1 MKNPISSYSQ
11 RHWTEQLLLLS
22 VLSWI
27 IRYSQLV
34 ISRQNN
40 FTTYD
45 FDLGI
50 HSQSIWLLSQ
60 GKFFN
65 TVCGLPVFG
74 HHAEFMY
81 YFLVPLQWLGGGPN
95 LWNVLQVIALG
106 SSAIAVFKI
115 AHHKLESNIAALIF
129 GLSWL
134 LLPTTGYLVWET
146 FHPEVMGAPFLF
158 LGYFYAVT
166 ASEEQRGR
174 FQRSSLAMFW
184 LLVAVLWKEDLSL
197 AVIGIG
203 VILMFRNQRRLGF
216 KLVLGG
222 VLYFLVIGVF
232 LVPTLSGDLSAY
244 GALYGELG
252 TTPFEVAKNS
262 LMHPSRFVNRLSDNN
277 ALSYANQ
284 ITAPLAWV
292 SLLAPLT
299 LIIGIP
305 QFFINI
311 LTTADFTWAM
321 MYHYQVLPIIGA
333 ILAAIDGT
341 AFLRRHNKL
350 IFRIGLLAVI
360 SSSLWSA
367 RNWGNSPY
375 GDQYEK
381 YSWGLHS
388 PSVDGWKA
396 AMKRIGNDDAVSVH
410 YLLVPHIADREFIY
424 TYPNPWIASNFF
436 NRGRFIDPN
445 RIKWIVVPDGSLG
458 EQAKELLAKLV
469 SSGEFGAVE
478 TVNGISSYRRLK

>member
-1 MKNPISSYSQ
+1 MKNLFQTIYK
-11 RHWTEQLLLLS
+11 RHWAEQVILLAMLL
-22 VLSWI
+22 WI
-27 IRYSQLV
+27 IRFSQLV

-40 FTTYD
+40 FSTFD

-65 TVCGLPVFG
+65 TVCGQPVFG

-115 AHHKLESNIAALIF
+115 AHHKLESKIAALIF

-134 LLPTTGYLVWET
+134 LLPTTGYLAWET

-166 ASEEQRGR
+166 ASQEQRGR
-174 FQRSSLAMFW
+174 FQRSSLAIFW

-222 VLYFLVIGVF
+222 AVYFLVIGVF

-244 GALYGELG
+244 GALYGNLG

-262 LMHPSRFVNRLSDNN
+262 LMHPSRLVNRLSDNN

-284 ITAPLAWV
+284 VSAPLAWV
-292 SLLAPLT
+292 SLLSPLT
-299 LIIGIP
+299 LVIGIP

-311 LTTADFTWAM
+311 LTTADFTWSM
-321 MYHYQVLPIIGA
+321 IYHYQVLPMIA
-333 ILAAIDGT
+333 AVLAAIDGV

-350 IFRIGLLAVI
+350 IFQI
-360 SSSLWSA
+360 SLVAILCSSIWTT

-375 GDQYEK
+375 GK
-381 YSWGLHS
+381 KFNTYSWGSYS

-396 AMKRIGNDDAVSVH
+396 AMKRIGPDDPVSVH
-410 YLLVPHIADREFIY
+410 YLLVPHVADREIVY

-436 NRGRFIDPN
+436 NQGRYVDPK
-445 RIKWIVVPDGSLG
+445 RIKWIVVPEDALG
-458 EQAKELLAKLV
+458 QQSKGMLV
-469 SSGEFGAVE
+469 NLVASGEFGDVE
-478 TVNGISSYRRLK
+478 TINGISSYRRLR

>member
-1 MKNPISSYSQ
+1 VRNLVRSITS
-11 RHWTEQLLLLS
+11 RHWTEQLLGLS

-27 IRYSQLV
+27 VRFSQLV

-50 HSQSIWLLSQ
+50 HSQSIWLLAH

-81 YFLVPLQWLGGGPN
+81 YLLVPLQWLGGGPN
-95 LWNVLQVIALG
+95 LWNVFQVVALG
-106 SSAIAVFKI
+106 SGAIVIFKI
-115 AHHKLESNIAALIF
+115 ALHKLDSNFAALIF

-134 LLPTTGYLVWET
+134 LLPTAGFLAWET
-146 FHPEVMGAPFLF
+146 FHPEVMGAPFLL
-158 LGYFYAVT
+158 LGYFYAIT
-166 ASEEQRGR
+166 ADQEQRGR
-174 FQRSSLAMFW
+174 FQRSSLAMCW
-184 LLVAVLWKEDLSL
+184 LLVAVMWKEDLSL

-203 VILMFRNQRRLGF
+203 VVLMFRNQRRLGF

-222 VLYFLVIGVF
+222 AVYFLVIGVF

-244 GALYGELG
+244 GALYGNLG

-262 LMHPSRFVNRLSDNN
+262 LMHPSRFLNRLSDNN

-284 ITAPLAWV
+284 VTAPLAWV
-292 SLLAPLT
+292 SLLSPLT

-311 LTTADFTWAM
+311 LTTADFTWSM
-321 MYHYQVLPIIGA
+321 MYHYQVLPIIA
-333 ILAAIDGT
+333 AVLAAIDGV

-350 IFRIGLLAVI
+350 IFQI
-360 SSSLWSA
+360 SLVAILCSSVWTA

-375 GDQYEK
+375 GEK
-381 YSWGLHS
+381 FNTVPWGS
-388 PSVDGWKA
+388 YNPSVVGWKA
-396 AMKRIGNDDAVSVH
+396 AMKRIGSDDEVSAH
-410 YLLVPHIADREFIY
+410 YSLVPHIADREFIY

-436 NRGRFIDPN
+436 NQDRFINPN
-445 RIKWIVVPDGSLG
+445 RIKWIIVPESSLG
-458 EQAKELLAKLV
+458 EQAKELLARLV
-469 SSGEFGAVE
+469 SSGEFGDVK

>member
-1 MKNPISSYSQ
+1 MKNLAQTFYK
-11 RHWTEQLLLLS
+11 RHWAEQVILLATLL
-22 VLSWI
+22 WI
-27 IRYSQLV
+27 VRFSQLV

-40 FTTYD
+40 FTTFD

-65 TVCGLPVFG
+65 TVCGLSVFG
-74 HHAEFMY
+74 HHAQFMY
-81 YFLVPLQWLGGGPN
+81 FFLVPLQWLGGGPN

-106 SSAIAVFKI
+106 SSALVIFKI
-115 AHHKLESNIAALIF
+115 AHYKLNSHIAALIF
-129 GLSWL
+129 GFSWL
-134 LLPTTGYLVWET
+134 SLPTTGFLVWET
-146 FHPEVMGAPFLF
+146 FHPEVMGAPFLI
-158 LGYFYAVT
+158 LGYYYAIT
-166 ASEEQRGR
+166 ANQEQRGR

-203 VILMFRNQRRLGF
+203 VILMFRDRRRLGF

-222 VLYFLVIGVF
+222 AIYFLVIGVF

-244 GALYGELG
+244 GALYGNLG

-262 LMHPSRFVNRLSDNN
+262 LLHPSRLIDRLSDNN

-292 SLLAPLT
+292 SLLSPLT

-311 LTTADFTWAM
+311 LTTADFTWSM
-321 MYHYQVLPIIGA
+321 MYHYQILPIIA
-333 ILAAIDGT
+333 AVLAAIDGA

-350 IFRIGLLAVI
+350 IFQLSLVTVLC
-360 SSSLWSA
+360 SSAWTA

-375 GDQYEK
+375 GNK
-381 YSWGLHS
+381 FNTISWGS
-388 PSVDGWKA
+388 YNPMVDGWKA
-396 AMKRIGNDDAVSVH
+396 AMKRIGSDDEVSAH
-410 YLLVPHIADREFIY
+410 YSLVPHIADREFIY

-436 NRGRFIDPN
+436 NQGRFINPN
-445 RIKWIVVPDGSLG
+445 RIKWIVVPEGSLG

-469 SSGEFGAVE
+469 SSGEFGDVE

>member
-1 MKNPISSYSQ
+1 MRNLVRSITS
-11 RHWTEQLLLLS
+11 RHWTEQLLVLS

-27 IRYSQLV
+27 VRFSQLV

-50 HSQSIWLLSQ
+50 HSQSIWLLAH

-81 YFLVPLQWLGGGPN
+81 YLLVPLQWLGGGPN
-95 LWNVLQVIALG
+95 LWNVLQVVALG
-106 SSAIAVFKI
+106 SSALVIFKI
-115 AHHKLESNIAALIF
+115 AHHKLDSNFAALVF

-134 LLPTTGYLVWET
+134 LLPTAGFLAWET

-158 LGYFYAVT
+158 LGYFYAIT
-166 ASEEQRGR
+166 ASQDQRGR

-184 LLVAVLWKEDLSL
+184 LLVAVMWKEDLSL

-222 VLYFLVIGVF
+222 AMYFLVIGVF

-244 GALYGELG
+244 GALYGNLG

-262 LMHPSRFVNRLSDNN
+262 LMHPSRFLNRLSDNN

-284 ITAPLAWV
+284 VAAPLAWV
-292 SLLAPLT
+292 SLLSPLT

-311 LTTADFTWAM
+311 LTTADFTWSM
-321 MYHYQVLPIIGA
+321 MYHYQVLPMIA
-333 ILAAIDGT
+333 AALAAIDGA

-350 IFRIGLLAVI
+350 IFQLSLVAVLC
-360 SSSLWSA
+360 SSVWTA

-375 GDQYEK
+375 GNK
-381 YSWGLHS
+381 FNTISWGSYS
-388 PSVDGWKA
+388 PSIDGWKA
-396 AMKRIGNDDAVSVH
+396 AMKRIGSDDPVSVH
-410 YLLVPHIADREFIY
+410 YLLVPHVADREIVY

-436 NRGRFIDPN
+436 NQGRYVDPK
-445 RIKWIVVPDGSLG
+445 RIKWIVVPEDALG
-458 EQAKELLAKLV
+458 QQSKGMLV
-469 SSGEFGAVE
+469 NLVASGEFGDVE

>member
-1 MKNPISSYSQ
+1 MKNPIRSFSN

-22 VLSWI
+22 VLFWI

-34 ISRQNN
+34 ISRQNS
-40 FTTYD
+40 FATFD

-74 HHAEFMY
+74 HHASFMY

-106 SSAIAVFKI
+106 SSAIVVFKV
-115 AHHKLESNIAALIF
+115 AQRKLDSGVAALIF

-134 LLPTTGYLVWET
+134 LIPTTGYLAWET

-158 LGYFYAVT
+158 LGYFYAIT
-166 ASEEQRGR
+166 ASEEARGR

-184 LLVAVLWKEDLSL
+184 LFVAVLWKEDLSL

-203 VILMFRNQRRLGF
+203 VILMLRNQRRLGF

-222 VLYFLVIGVF
+222 AVYFLVIGVF
-232 LVPTLSGDLSAY
+232 LVPTLSGDLSSY
-244 GALYGELG
+244 GALYGNLG

-262 LMHPSRFVNRLSDNN
+262 LVHPSRFINRLSDNN
-277 ALSYANQ
+277 ALGYVNQ

-292 SLLAPLT
+292 SLLSPLT
-299 LIIGIP
+299 LVIGIP

-321 MYHYQVLPIIGA
+321 MYHYQVLPIIAA
-333 ILAAIDGT
+333 ILAAIDG
-341 AFLRRHNKL
+341 AVFLRRHNKMVFQFSL
-350 IFRIGLLAVI
+350 VAILC
-360 SSSLWSA
+360 SSLWTA
-367 RNWGNSPY
+367 RNWGNSPI
-375 GDQYEK
+375 GEK
-381 YSWGLHS
+381 FRTYSWGS
-388 PSVDGWKA
+388 DNPSVDGWKA
-396 AMKRIGNDDAVSVH
+396 AMKRIGPEDPVSVH
-410 YLLVPHIADREFIY
+410 YALVPHIADREFIY

-436 NRGRFIDPN
+436 NQGRFINPN
-445 RIKWIVVPDGSLG
+445 RIKWIVVPESSLG
-458 EQAKELLAKLV
+458 QESKDMLFQLV
-469 SSGEFGAVE
+469 SSGEFGDVE

>member
-1 MKNPISSYSQ
+1 MRNLFQSFSKC
-11 RHWTEQLLLLS
+11 HWTEQLL
-22 VLSWI
+22 VLAVTSWI
-27 IRYSQLV
+27 VRFSQLV
-34 ISRQNN
+34 ILRQNS
-40 FTTYD
+40 FATYD

-65 TVCGLPVFG
+65 TVCGQPVFG

-106 SSAIAVFKI
+106 SSALVIFKI
-115 AHHKLESNIAALIF
+115 AHHKLDSKFAALVF

-134 LLPTTGYLVWET
+134 LIPTTGFLAWET

-158 LGYFYAVT
+158 LGYFFAIT

-203 VILMFRNQRRLGF
+203 VILIFRNQRRLGF
-216 KLVLGG
+216 KLALGG
-222 VLYFLVIGVF
+222 AIYFLVIGVF
-232 LVPTLSGDLSAY
+232 LVPTLAGDLSAY
-244 GALYGELG
+244 GALYGDLG

-262 LMHPSRFVNRLSDNN
+262 LMHPSRFVNRLADNN

-299 LIIGIP
+299 LLIAIP

-311 LTTADFTWAM
+311 LTTADFTWSM
-321 MYHYQVLPIIGA
+321 SYHYQVLPIIGA
-333 ILAAIDGT
+333 ILATIDGA

-350 IFRIGLLAVI
+350 IFQI
-360 SSSLWSA
+360 SLVAILCSSIWTA

-375 GDQYEK
+375 GEK
-381 YSWGLHS
+381 FNTYSWGSYS

-396 AMKRIGNDDAVSVH
+396 AIKRIGPDDPVSVH
-410 YLLVPHIADREFIY
+410 YLLVPHVADREIVY

-436 NRGRFIDPN
+436 NQGRFVDPK
-445 RIKWIVVPDGSLG
+445 RIKWIVVPEDALG
-458 EQAKELLAKLV
+458 QQSKGMLV
-469 SSGEFGAVE
+469 NLVASGEFGDVE
-478 TVNGISSYRRLK
+478 TVNGISSYRRLR